1 MKSFRNFELRE
12 GKLSSLAKNS
22 AIVRTVKKYANRGSD
37 KMMLA
42 LLSVPAVSDFLSDP
56 ANIRRADTIATQLK
70 TTILGEQYLEE
81 RSNVAKGWINLKTKK
96 VISTRKMRPYHV
108 EFILK
113 KPRDFGLNKKQIL
126 NYFERKFVM
135 DSPDPKNDADQ
146 EYQHILSGR
155 VDVDKN
161 VEVMAMKKG
170 WYRIVGGA
178 YGEIVGLTN

>member
-1 MKSFRNFELRE
+1 
-12 GKLSSLAKNS
+12 
-22 AIVRTVKKYANRGSD
+22 
-37 KMMLA
+37 MMLA

-126 NYFERKFVM
+126 NYFERKF
-135 DSPDPKNDADQ
+135 
-146 EYQHILSGR
+146 
-155 VDVDKN
+155 
-161 VEVMAMKKG
+161 
-170 WYRIVGGA
+170 
-178 YGEIVGLTN
+178 T

>member
-22 AIVRTVKKYANRGSD
+22 AVVRTVKKYANRGSD

-70 TTILGEQYLEE
+70 TAILGEQYLEE

-113 KPRDFGLNKKQIL
+113 KPRDFGLNKKANSKL
-126 NYFERKFVM
+126 LREKV
-135 DSPDPKNDADQ
+135 
-146 EYQHILSGR
+146 
-155 VDVDKN
+155 
-161 VEVMAMKKG
+161 
-170 WYRIVGGA
+170 
-178 YGEIVGLTN
+178 